1 MRRNALSPQIV
12 GIIAMSV
19 AGALLSCHDAITK
32 YLAPNY
38 PLGEIIFFR
47 QLTSTLILT
56 LFVLATT
63 GLGTFRVNNVAGQIA
78 RATLFVMS
86 TSLIA
91 LSVTVLPLATALA
104 IIFASPLVVAA
115 LSATALGEPVGPRR
129 WAAILGGF
137 IGVLIIIRP
146 GGTSFTWLLLI
157 PVAAACASALR
168 DVMTRILHRTDGTN
182 AILFW
187 SNITI
192 MAATLATMPYGW
204 KPIATPDVAFLVT
217 AGALNLLAHFLMIT
231 ALRLGDAALVTPFR
245 YTSLVWA
252 ALLGYLVWGHV
263 PDTFTVL
270 GAAVIV
276 SAGIYL
282 VIREAQVKSQGTS
295 APGTNQ
301 PPPARTS

>member
-1 MRRNALSPQIV
+1 MRLNALSPQLV

-19 AGALLSCHDAITK
+19 AGAVFSCHDAITK

-38 PLGEIIFFR
+38 PLGEIIFYR
-47 QLTSTLILT
+47 QLSSTVILT
-56 LFVLATT
+56 LYVCCTSGLRSYRVHNVPGQIVRAILFVL
-63 GLGTFRVNNVAGQIA
+63 
-78 RATLFVMS
+78 S

-91 LSVTVLPLATALA
+91 LSVSVLPLATALA
-104 IIFASPLVVAA
+104 IIFASPLLVAA

-129 WAAILGGF
+129 WAAIIAGF
-137 IGVLIIIRP
+137 VGVLIIIRP

-157 PVAAACASALR
+157 PVVAASTSALR
-168 DVMTRILHRTDGTN
+168 DIMTRILHRTDNTN

-187 SNITI
+187 SNVAI
-192 MAATLATMPYGW
+192 MAATLATVPYGW
-204 KPIATPDVAFLVT
+204 KPIATPDIAFVVS

-252 ALLGYLVWGHV
+252 ALLGYLIWDHI
-263 PDTFTVL
+263 PDTYTVI

-276 SAGIYL
+276 AAGIYL
-282 VIREAQVKSQGTS
+282 LFREARVKTLDPTP
-295 APGTNQ
+295 APTQ
-301 PPPARTS
+301 ASSRDPH